1 MCVLKHT
8 SDITDRQAV
17 INESSLMSWLECDQ
31 IVQCL
36 ELYDYH
42 GSIYIVLELMDGGS
56 LTSIVQKHNADY
68 SEDFCK
74 YCLYMTALGLFKMHS
89 KNVLHR
95 DIKSDNILCSRN
107 GDVKIAD
114 LGFSVFLS
122 QQEK

>member
-1 MCVLKHT
+1 
-8 SDITDRQAV
+8 
-17 INESSLMSWLECDQ
+17 
-31 IVQCL
+31 
-36 ELYDYH
+36 
-42 GSIYIVLELMDGGS
+42 MDGGS